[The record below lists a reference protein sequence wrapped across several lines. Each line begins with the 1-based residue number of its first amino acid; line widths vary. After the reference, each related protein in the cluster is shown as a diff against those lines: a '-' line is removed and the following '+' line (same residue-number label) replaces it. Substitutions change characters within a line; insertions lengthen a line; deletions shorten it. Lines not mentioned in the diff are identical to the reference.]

1 MMIHYLQTGA
11 AVLLAAIILV
21 RVICVIYP
29 TTRAKH
35 KHPVMFYGFGYSYVA
50 LGAGAVAAA
59 IAICADPTVLGMEV
73 DRIAIWTLLV
83 ASVGLI
89 IFDRRAASCW
99 SVTECPMK
107 RGANKP

>member
-1 MMIHYLQTGA
+1 MADYLQTGT

-35 KHPVMFYGFGYSYVA
+35 KHPVMFYGFGYSYVL
-50 LGAGAVAAA
+50 LGAGAIASA
-59 IAICADPTVLGMEV
+59 IAICNDPSVLGFEV
-73 DRIAIWTLLV
+73 DRIAIWTLLI

-89 IFDRRAASCW
+89 VFDRRAASCW

-107 RGANKP
+107 RGAHKP